1 MPCDRAIKLRADY
14 DAALMLWGKTLFL
27 SQRKLDPEERRK
39 VNQSRRD
46 ALTARDDSARRL
58 ASHQQVCAVCR
69 RENMKLV

>member
-46 ALTARDDSARRL
+46 ALNARDDSARRL
-58 ASHQQVCAVCR
+58 ASHQRVCAVCS